1 MIPIRDTVPSRT
13 FPIVTIGLIVINSL
27 VFLYEVSLGRGL
39 SEFVMNFGLVPVK
52 FFHNSEMGFQ
62 PVSRFLPFFT
72 SMFLHGGWLHVI
84 GNMWFLWIFGDN
96 VEDRMG
102 HIRYFFFY
110 LLCGLAAG
118 AVHLFTNSSS
128 GIPTVGAS
136 GAIAGVMGAYLIL
149 YPRARVWTLIPIFIF
164 IQFVEIPAFIFLG
177 YWILIQFLIGSFS
190 LASGP
195 ARGGVAWWAHIGGFA
210 AGAIMVFIFKKRKRR
225 LPRQYP
231 DEYRPW

>member
-1 MIPIRDTVPSRT
+1 
-13 FPIVTIGLIVINSL
+13 
-27 VFLYEVSLGRGL
+27 
-39 SEFVMNFGLVPVK
+39 
-52 FFHNSEMGFQ
+52 
-62 PVSRFLPFFT
+62 
-72 SMFLHGGWLHVI
+72 
-84 GNMWFLWIFGDN
+84 
-96 VEDRMG
+96 MG

-110 LLCGLAAG
+110 ILCGLAAG
-118 AVHLFTNSSS
+118 AAHLFTNSSS
-128 GIPTVGAS
+128 GVPTVGAS

-164 IQFVEIPAFIFLG
+164 VQFVEIPAFIFLG
-177 YWILIQFLIGSFS
+177 YWILIQFLIGTFS

-225 LPRQYP
+225 LPRQYV